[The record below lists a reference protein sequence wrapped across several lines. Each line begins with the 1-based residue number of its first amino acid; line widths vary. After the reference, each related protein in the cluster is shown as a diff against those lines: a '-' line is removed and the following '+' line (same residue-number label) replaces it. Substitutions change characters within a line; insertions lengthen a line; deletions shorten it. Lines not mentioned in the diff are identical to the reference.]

1 MLTVYLLDHH
11 RKAAQRLKHMATE
24 NGRVEK
30 VLHFTGTDSLME
42 SCLIECPGLVI
53 IRLGET
59 LFNGL
64 KIADKVALLYRSLPV
79 AFITR
84 HPQYAALAWEAGA
97 AGFLTEP
104 LQNEQ
109 FIQLLERLG

>member
-11 RKAAQRLKHMATE
+11 RKAAQRLQQLAIE
-24 NGRVEK
+24 SGRVKK
-30 VLHFTGTDSLME
+30 VHHFTGTESLME
-42 SCLIECPGLVI
+42 SCLASCPDLVI

-59 LFNGL
+59 PFNGL
-64 KIADKVALLYRSLPV
+64 KVASKVALLYRRLPV

-109 FIQLLERLG
+109 LIQLLERLG